1 MTRITLLVLVLAAL
15 PACVQAEVYR
25 WVDEKGKV
33 HYGDRPIAK
42 DVKRVR
48 GLLEPKAPDTL
59 PKPGMKADEVRA
71 AYGEPERIRTVST
84 KDGETEIWVF
94 RQSKRV
100 KQDFSVKIEGGE
112 VVEVAT
118 DTASVA
124 SQGSAA
130 TGIRASSRSPAEVEE
145 QRQRAMA
152 QQQEMAQQQ
161 AEQKERRC
169 ASLRENVQRIVDQER
184 RGGSASSMDSLREQ
198 KRRASERLSSEGCGF

>member
-1 MTRITLLVLVLAAL
+1 VKRITLLVLVLAAL

-48 GLLEPKAPDTL
+48 GLLEPKAPDTI

-71 AYGEPERIRTVST
+71 AYGEPERIRKVST
-84 KDGETEIWVF
+84 MSGETEIWVF

-100 KQDFSVKIEGGE
+100 KQDFMVKIEGGE

-118 DTASVA
+118 DTASAA
-124 SQGSAA
+124 SQSAMP
-130 TGIRASSRSPAEVEE
+130 TGVRASSQSPADAER
-145 QRQRAMA
+145 QRQNAIA
-152 QQQEMAQQQ
+152 QQQAMARQQ

-169 ASLRENVQRIVDQER
+169 ASLRENVQRIENQER
-184 RGGSASSMDSLREQ
+184 RGGSAGTMDSLRDQ
-198 KRRASERLSSEGCGF
+198 KRRASERLSAAGCGF